1 MFWEPASAVALSI
14 FLTVSLFLTVY
25 GLAYLGVKLF
35 LKAIKNI
42 KKQIKEMKE
51 D

>member
-1 MFWEPASAVALSI
+1 MWEPAGAVALSI

-25 GLAYLGVKLF
+25 GLAYLGIKLL

-42 KKQIKEMKE
+42 KKTVNNLKEE
-51 D
+51 